1 MTINTTIN
9 SQYHSDFFLDDI
21 DDELAKAWK
30 AMAAFCLM
38 VNLAA
43 ESKNRIA
50 TEIYLDTMAS
60 VIYRLLS
67 MTCFEAGSTEE
78 VIRLGLLAFSSN
90 VFLQWKRLGICYFH
104 LATTYKDHLARLRYS
119 DVLPRLWLWL
129 LMVGALSVFGHADDE
144 WLKPWLRVHIDICG
158 VGSWSDMQGIL
169 KSLMW
174 IDLIHDE
181 PGKDVY
187 NSTLNHDLVTPQLDP
202 SPMSTGCL

>member
-1 MTINTTIN
+1 MD
-9 SQYHSDFFLDDI
+9 SQCYSDPFLDNI
-21 DDELAKAWK
+21 DDELARAWK
-30 AMAAFCLM
+30 AMAGFCLM
-38 VNLAA
+38 INLAA

-50 TEIYLDTMAS
+50 TETYLDTMAS

-90 VFLQWKRLGICYFH
+90 IFLQWKRLGISYYH
-104 LATTYKDHLARLRYS
+104 LTITYKYHLARLRYS

-129 LMVGALSVFGHADDE
+129 LMVGAVSVFGHADDE
-144 WLKPWLRVHIDICG
+144 WLKPWLRVSINICG
-158 VGSWSDMQGIL
+158 VESWSDMQGIL

-181 PGKDVY
+181 PGEDVY
-187 NSTLNHDLVTPQLDP
+187 RSTLDHDLVTPAPDP